1 MYVHVDVCV
10 SACVH
15 ECECVSDLSVTKG
28 RIREILTCKYCPV
41 SAELLTAVGD
51 AVIPASTHLCSSI
64 KSGPGQSDRMAEET
78 CHGYEM
84 TRAVVTYGWLP
95 WGESD
100 RNETP
105 KSPPLTGL

>member
-51 AVIPASTHLCSSI
+51 AVIPASTHSL
-64 KSGPGQSDRMAEET
+64 QF
-78 CHGYEM
+78 Y
-84 TRAVVTYGWLP
+84 
-95 WGESD
+95 
-100 RNETP
+100 
-105 KSPPLTGL
+105 